1 MKANVKKPEGKKKL
15 KIVIKTNVRAG
26 NVVRKRA

>member
-1 MKANVKKPEGKKKL
+1 MKSTVKKPEGKKKL

-26 NVVRKRA
+26 RRARM